1 VEARV
6 AENDHFDG
14 RRGQQAPRLRHLTQL
29 KPRHASGD
37 NSCGATVM
45 KNLNMNRNSLRF
57 AAVYY
62 HLALLLAV
70 AMAVVSATSRA
81 VAQNSPSAANA
92 DSNITSVA
100 LTQAQI
106 DDIIRR
112 LTTQETAFRRALNSY
127 AFKRDALVQEIG
139 MGGQVIGE
147 YHRVSEFTFDDSG
160 NRYEKIGFFPMPTF
174 TGITPEDLEDL
185 GGVNPFAL
193 EAAKINQYNFKYVG
207 KERIDEVDLYV
218 FDVAPK
224 ITPDAKKTKERFFL
238 GRIWVDDRDFQI
250 VKTKG
255 KGIPETKINKFPVV
269 ETYREQ
275 IDGKFWFPTYSYAD
289 DDLVFDNGSDLRIRM
304 QVKYTDYIVGHGK
317 VTITELEE
325 VKPSNT
331 GQTDVNDNRS
341 RPRGPVESGDL
352 NNKATDL
359 PSAVYPGEARKLHVT
374 GQVKVRVIVDETG
387 RVMSADIVS
396 GPKQLWMAAIEAA
409 RKAHFEP
416 TLVGGTAVKI
426 TGILTYDFKEE

>member
-1 VEARV
+1 MKKLNTNRTTLTLATGLARLTFVLFGLFVVV
-6 AENDHFDG
+6 A
-14 RRGQQAPRLRHLTQL
+14 
-29 KPRHASGD
+29 S
-37 NSCGATVM
+37 
-45 KNLNMNRNSLRF
+45 SLRVT
-57 AAVYY
+57 AQETAS
-62 HLALLLAV
+62 AKSDTGI
-70 AMAVVSATSRA
+70 VSA
-81 VAQNSPSAANA
+81 
-92 DSNITSVA
+92 A
-100 LTQAQI
+100 LTPAQV
-106 DDIIRR
+106 DGIIRR

-127 AFKRDALVQEIG
+127 AFKRDALIQEIG
-139 MGGQVIGE
+139 MGGQVVGE

-160 NRYEKIGFFPMPTF
+160 NRYEKISFFPMPTF

-224 ITPDAKKTKERFFL
+224 ITPDAKKTKERFFV

-275 IDGKFWFPTYSYAD
+275 IDGRFWFPTYSYAD
-289 DDLVFDNGSDLRIRM
+289 DDLVFENGTDLRIRM
-304 QVKYTDYIVGHGK
+304 QVKYTDYVVGHGK

-325 VKPSNT
+325 VKPSNS
-331 GQTDVNDNRS
+331 GQTETPDNRP

-352 NNKATDL
+352 NDKATDL
-359 PSAVYPGEARKLHVT
+359 PKPIYPGDARKAHIT

-416 TLVGGTAVKI
+416 TLISGSAVKI
-426 TGILTYDFKEE
+426 TGVLTYDFKEE